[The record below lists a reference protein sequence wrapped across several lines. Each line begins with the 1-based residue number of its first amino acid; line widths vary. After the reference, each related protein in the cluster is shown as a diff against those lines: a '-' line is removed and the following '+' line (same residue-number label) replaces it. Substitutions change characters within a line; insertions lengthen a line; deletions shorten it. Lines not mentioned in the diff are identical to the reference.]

1 MMEYTVTDLI
11 ALITASGAFV
21 TGVLFSLR
29 YSRCTKIHCFCCK
42 FDRELCPANTE
53 SASLPASGRQ
63 A

>member
-1 MMEYTVTDLI
+1 MELTATDLI

-21 TGVLFSLR
+21 SGVLLSLR

-42 FDRELCPANTE
+42 FTRELCPANMEDAKSLAE
-53 SASLPASGRQ
+53 SARQ